1 METAAL
7 AAVTA
12 PNAAAATRIAS
23 GTPPSRM
30 TMSTQASTSSAAQP
44 RPATRA
50 MPRRISPYH
59 PATAAPIS
67 SAATISP
74 RGNSVIAE

>member
-1 METAAL
+1 METAAF
-7 AAVTA
+7 AAATA
-12 PNAAAATRIAS
+12 PNAAAPTTIAS

-30 TMSTQASTSSAAQP
+30 TMRTHASTSSAAQP
-44 RPATRA
+44 SPAIRA
-50 MPRRISPYH
+50 MPRRISPYQ

-74 RGNSVIAE
+74 RGNSVIVE